1 MKMLTD
7 NQRQWMNSQCS
18 STQANNTTPN
28 QVVIHNYQPIAGS
41 VQDSGSFIGTVYRI
55 AAFVSTALV
64 LTVVITSTVK
74 GTMPSETIAL
84 LEEINVTS
92 IEISD
97 IKNGFFKTFDG
108 WFK

>member
-1 MKMLTD
+1 MLTD
-7 NQRQWMNSQCS
+7 NQRRWVDSQS
-18 STQANNTTPN
+18 PSNQANNTTPN
-28 QVVIHNYQPIAGS
+28 HVVIHNYQPGVVTAP
-41 VQDSGSFIGTVYRI
+41 VQDSGSVIGTVYRI